1 MTQTRV
7 IHIREA
13 RDAPDE
19 VYIGRAGKG
28 HDGYFGNPFQIGRDG
43 SRAEVIEKC
52 RKYLVERIASDPK
65 FRERVRDL
73 HGKTL
78 TCFCKPAPCHG
89 DLLAEAADRLASETV
104 PPLARKASSKRPT
117 KEE

>member
-1 MTQTRV
+1 MTKTRV

-13 RDAPDE
+13 RGATDE

-52 RKYLVERIASDPK
+52 RKYLVDRIASDPK
-65 FRERVRDL
+65 FRERVRNL

-78 TCFCKPAPCHG
+78 TCFCKPAPVM
-89 DLLAEAADRLASETV
+89 ATFWPEAADRLAWDRNRPWRDGLLE
-104 PPLARKASSKRPT
+104 PT
-117 KEE
+117 KEV

>member
-1 MTQTRV
+1 MTKTRV

-13 RDAPDE
+13 RGATDE

-52 RKYLVERIASDPK
+52 RKYLVDRIASDPK
-65 FRERVRDL
+65 FRERVRNL

-78 TCFCKPAPCHG
+78 TCFYKPAPVVATFWPSGGFSLRPSCPWRDG
-89 DLLAEAADRLASETV
+89 L
-104 PPLARKASSKRPT
+104 SKKRRRRYR
-117 KEE
+117 